1 MATRTIVG
9 AKRVSIVRSDG
20 SVYTL
25 NEKLLGEEPL
35 SLTIAPRMMDDSS
48 SKGTAHQPIAGT
60 IDDFQA
66 TLTVKFRNY
75 RVLGEILGMW
85 NDATYAGA
93 TAEAGNLTNGG
104 TDVCGTGETVRVVL
118 QGICDDGSTDDID
131 LPRCLPS
138 FSDDLTLSTTEIQ
151 DYAISLN
158 PQFYDAVEHAA
169 DGLPAYD
176 YRLGDYSLTTKYRF
190 NVTTGEYE
198 EVVGSV

>member
-9 AKRVSIVRSDG
+9 AKRISIVRGDG
-20 SVYTL
+20 TVYTL
-25 NEKLLGEEPL
+25 GEKMLGDEPISL
-35 SLTIAPRMMDDSS
+35 SLAPRMMDDSS
-48 SKGTAHQPIAGT
+48 SKGTAHQPVNGT

-85 NDATYAGA
+85 NAATYSGA
-93 TAEAGNLTNGG
+93 TTEAGNIVNGG
-104 TDVCGTGETVRVVL
+104 SDICVPSDTVRVIV

-131 LPRCLPS
+131 LPRCMPS
-138 FSDDLTLSTTEIQ
+138 FSDELAMSTTEIQ

-158 PQFYDAVEHAA
+158 PQFYDAVENAG

-176 YRLGDYSLTTKYRF
+176 YRLGDFSTTTKYRF

-198 EVVGSV
+198 EVAASA